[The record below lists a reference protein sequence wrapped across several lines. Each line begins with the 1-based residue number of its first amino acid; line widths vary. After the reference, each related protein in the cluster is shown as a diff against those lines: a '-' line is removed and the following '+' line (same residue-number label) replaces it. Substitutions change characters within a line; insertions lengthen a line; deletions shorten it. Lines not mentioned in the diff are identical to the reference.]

1 MVSWRITG
9 SSQVTNYHS
18 HHYGKTD
25 HHKMTADHLHPV
37 TLILLAEAHVA
48 VPVPFCHAGV
58 VDHEEVDLKTVCTSP
73 LNLVVVSPY
82 ELDHFYTAAFTGGGW
97 GHVALKIYS

>member
-1 MVSWRITG
+1 
-9 SSQVTNYHS
+9 
-18 HHYGKTD
+18 
-25 HHKMTADHLHPV
+25 MTADPLHPV

-48 VPVPFCHAGV
+48 VPVPLCHAGM

-82 ELDHFYTAAFTGGGW
+82 ELDHFSSLHRGRW
-97 GHVALKIYS
+97 GACGSENI